1 MFCTCSKLRLDRWAA
16 LQILFTLQKQTKKK
30 RHRSDREVFDR
41 IMSVPCFVRTL
52 SRSFAGGSGLFTP
65 AVCSSCKDTVTRKM
79 SSRRQTDHLERTAS
93 VHRQME
99 LFSARV
105 SDIMNESD
113 TVKRLRL
120 EVPHPDFSFRAG
132 QWVDFFIPGVDTV
145 GGFSICSSPGL
156 LQREGCSV
164 DSQVAVRVGGNF
176 YFDPQPSD
184 PVVDLLLIAGG
195 VGINPLYSILLHA
208 ADLLRQTHGHRY
220 TPGRTHLC
228 YSVKNT
234 KELLFKNTIIDIC
247 HERPDKFSCDF
258 HVTQQSS
265 DIERELQPYTIN
277 GRISE
282 KELQRYVDPE
292 HTLCYLC
299 GPPPMIEKVSSDLK
313 RVGLSEDKIL
323 FEKWW

>member
-1 MFCTCSKLRLDRWAA
+1 
-16 LQILFTLQKQTKKK
+16 
-30 RHRSDREVFDR
+30 
-41 IMSVPCFVRTL
+41 
-52 SRSFAGGSGLFTP
+52 
-65 AVCSSCKDTVTRKM
+65 
-79 SSRRQTDHLERTAS
+79 
-93 VHRQME
+93 ME

-105 SDIMNESD
+105 CDIMNESD
-113 TVKRLRL
+113 SVKRLRL

-156 LQREGCSV
+156 LQREGVIELAVKYTRHPPAHWIHTKCSV
-164 DSQVAVRVGGNF
+164 DSPVAVRVGGNF
-176 YFDPQPSD
+176 YFDPQPSE

-208 ADLLRQTHGHRY
+208 ADLLKH
-220 TPGRTHLC
+220 THLC
-228 YSVKNT
+228 YSAKNT

-247 HERPDKFSCDF
+247 HEQPDKFSCDF

-265 DIERELQPYTIN
+265 DIEQELQPYTIN

-282 KELQRYVDPE
+282 EELKRHVDPE

-299 GPPPMIEKVSSDLK
+299 GPPPMIEKVNSDLQK
-313 RVGLSEDKIL
+313 VGLSEDRIL

>member
-1 MFCTCSKLRLDRWAA
+1 
-16 LQILFTLQKQTKKK
+16 
-30 RHRSDREVFDR
+30 
-41 IMSVPCFVRTL
+41 
-52 SRSFAGGSGLFTP
+52 
-65 AVCSSCKDTVTRKM
+65 M

-105 SDIMNESD
+105 CDIMNESD
-113 TVKRLRL
+113 SVKRLRL
-120 EVPHPDFSFRAG
+120 EVPHPDFSFR
-132 QWVDFFIPGVDTV
+132 QTMQNNENLFVPL
-145 GGFSICSSPGL
+145 SLSL
-156 LQREGCSV
+156 LLSFTLCLIAFVVYCSV
-164 DSQVAVRVGGNF
+164 DSPVTVRVGGNF

-208 ADLLRQTHGHRY
+208 ADLLKH
-220 TPGRTHLC
+220 THLC
-228 YSVKNT
+228 YSAKNT

-247 HERPDKFSCDF
+247 QERPDKFSCDF

-265 DIERELQPYTIN
+265 DIEQELQPYTIN

-282 KELQRYVDPE
+282 EELKRHVDPE

-299 GPPPMIEKVSSDLK
+299 GPPPMIEKVNSDLQK
-313 RVGLSEDKIL
+313 VGLSEDRIL

>member
-1 MFCTCSKLRLDRWAA
+1 
-16 LQILFTLQKQTKKK
+16 
-30 RHRSDREVFDR
+30 
-41 IMSVPCFVRTL
+41 
-52 SRSFAGGSGLFTP
+52 
-65 AVCSSCKDTVTRKM
+65 M

-105 SDIMNESD
+105 CDIMNESD
-113 TVKRLRL
+113 SVKRLRL

-132 QWVDFFIPGVDTV
+132 QCQAMIYADVCTETPPDHMM
-145 GGFSICSSPGL
+145 S
-156 LQREGCSV
+156 
-164 DSQVAVRVGGNF
+164 VGGNF

-208 ADLLRQTHGHRY
+208 ADLLKH
-220 TPGRTHLC
+220 THLC
-228 YSVKNT
+228 YSAKNT

-247 HERPDKFSCDF
+247 QERPDKFSCDF

-265 DIERELQPYTIN
+265 DIEQELQPYTIN

-282 KELQRYVDPE
+282 EELKRHVDPE

-299 GPPPMIEKVSSDLK
+299 GPPPMIEKVNSDLQK
-313 RVGLSEDKIL
+313 VGLSEDRIL

>member
-1 MFCTCSKLRLDRWAA
+1 ML
-16 LQILFTLQKQTKKK
+16 LQILCEDTIL
-30 RHRSDREVFDR
+30 
-41 IMSVPCFVRTL
+41 CFV
-52 SRSFAGGSGLFTP
+52 
-65 AVCSSCKDTVTRKM
+65 CI
-79 SSRRQTDHLERTAS
+79 Q
-93 VHRQME
+93 E

-105 SDIMNESD
+105 CDIMNESD
-113 TVKRLRL
+113 SVKRLRL

-145 GGFSICSSPGL
+145 GGYSICSSPGL
-156 LQREGCSV
+156 LQREGVIELAVKYTRHPPAHWIHTKCSV

-208 ADLLRQTHGHRY
+208 ADLLRHTHGHRCA
-220 TPGRTHLC
+220 PGHTHLC
-228 YSVKNT
+228 YSAKNT
-234 KELLFKNTIIDIC
+234 EELLFKNTIIDIC
-247 HERPDKFSCDF
+247 HERPDKLSCNF

-265 DIERELQPYTIN
+265 VIEQELQPYTIN

-282 KELQRYVDPE
+282 EELKRHVDPE

-299 GPPPMIEKVSSDLK
+299 GPPPMIEKVNSDLQK
-313 RVGLSEDKIL
+313 AGLSEDRIL

>member
-1 MFCTCSKLRLDRWAA
+1 
-16 LQILFTLQKQTKKK
+16 
-30 RHRSDREVFDR
+30 
-41 IMSVPCFVRTL
+41 MSVPCLVKRTV
-52 SRSFAGGSGLFTP
+52 SRCFSAGSGLFRP
-65 AVCSSCKDTVTRKM
+65 VFCSSCKHTVTRNM
-79 SSRRQTDHLERTAS
+79 SSRRQTDHLQRTSS

-99 LFSARV
+99 LFPARV

-156 LQREGCSV
+156 LQREGVIELAVKHTRHPPAHWIHTKCSV

-176 YFDPQPSD
+176 FFDPQPSD

-208 ADLLRQTHGHRY
+208 ADLLRQTHGQRY

-228 YSVKNT
+228 YSAKNT

-265 DIERELQPYTIN
+265 DIEQELQPYIIN

-282 KELQRYVDPE
+282 EELQRYVDPE

-313 RVGLSEDKIL
+313 KVGLLEDKIL